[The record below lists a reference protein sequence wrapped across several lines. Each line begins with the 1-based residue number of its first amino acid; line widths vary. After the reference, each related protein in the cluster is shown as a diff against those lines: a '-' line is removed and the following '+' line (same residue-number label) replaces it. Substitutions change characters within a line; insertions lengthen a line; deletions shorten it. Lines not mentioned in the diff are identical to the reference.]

1 MSTTGQT
8 KMNASYYHVI
18 LASTY
23 GSGSYD
29 SSTYNGGAGTT
40 TNTAAGSSGSLS
52 NTGIAI
58 VGIVSLAAAI
68 LLVAMVVRIWKRPSK
83 RVTSDEPQG

>member
-1 MSTTGQT
+1 
-8 KMNASYYHVI
+8 MNSSYYHVL

-29 SSTYNGGAGTT
+29 SSTYDGSGTT
-40 TNTAAGSSGSLS
+40 TMTTGDSGSTGATGSNGGSLS
-52 NTGIAI
+52 NTGIAV

-68 LLVAMVVRIWKRPSK
+68 LLAAMIVRVWKRPSK
-83 RVTSDEPQG
+83 RAAQNDPQE